1 MKSFEGKCGTR
12 VEISAIVLGLQV
24 VMDDPTHGRLPGEE
38 YVKWN
43 LSSLS
48 FFPWP

>member
-1 MKSFEGKCGTR
+1 MPPELK
-12 VEISAIVLGLQV
+12 ALGLQV
-24 VMDDPTHGRLPGEE
+24 VIDDPTHGRLPGEE